1 MIYIKIQSV
10 IIINLISRSVEI
22 CRKTM
27 STIQIYINYIK
38 TALAKQVY
46 FTAFYFFLL
55 IFTAVQ
61 PMLWGMVPFWHRGDV
76 PTSHKLTTNNARLEG
91 KKNSSTILEKSQFK

>member
-1 MIYIKIQSV
+1 
-10 IIINLISRSVEI
+10 
-22 CRKTM
+22 M

-46 FTAFYFFLL
+46 FTAFYFFFL

>member
-1 MIYIKIQSV
+1 MLKFLLYMGYIISSSSIPSIY
-10 IIINLISRSVEI
+10 
-22 CRKTM
+22 
-27 STIQIYINYIK
+27 YIK

-91 KKNSSTILEKSQFK
+91 KKIAAQS